1 MWITE
6 STIFCMF
13 YFKKNYYISNYIFQ
27 DKICICSTKNRWAK
41 GSSREKCISY
51 GRIPDVVFNRDDS
64 LETLRHILPCDVFSV
79 TCFRDDVSIAISR
92 YIFPPSRCTSVCERW
107 PWGPLTVAHRSVVT
121 LYSFLFTLL
130 C

>member
-1 MWITE
+1 MDQRINDILHVLFQEKGLHLRSIYPKT
-6 STIFCMF
+6 
-13 YFKKNYYISNYIFQ
+13 KYICY
-27 DKICICSTKNRWAK
+27 TKNRWAK

-92 YIFPPSRCTSVCERW
+92 YIFPPSRYTSVCERW